1 MGLIKQLFT
10 NCACPQGRMGRA
22 MLKFMN
28 LCHAPLTNWGLK
40 LVNIQDGWTMLD
52 IGCGG
57 GATLQRL
64 LKRSKDAQVYGIDI
78 SEESVAKAKK
88 VNEEVLDKQ
97 VFVTQGSAEKLPYED
112 GKFDLVTAVETVYFW
127 PNLLFA
133 RRTEDHARRCRLHPD
148 RDSSYEAVECYNYW
162 NKGLSSISFKQ
173 KSQSFWTCFGI
184 FFINLHP
191 MDIQS
196 FFTSLLNVVCEMAP
210 YLLLGF
216 FITGVL
222 HVFVPQKFYANY
234 LSRNNKFS
242 VLWAAL
248 LGIPLPLSILATFS
262 LMGLGFAIIRPTAA
276 LITGVCGG
284 LLVNRL
290 VHEDKIVDIDNCSC
304 QVEKGNRIWRVL
316 KYAYYDML
324 RDIGLRLL
332 IGLIVA
338 ALIQVAVPDEFF
350 LSFGSQPLLQM
361 LVILV
366 IAVPMYICSTGS
378 IPVAAALMMKGLSP
392 GAALVMLMAG
402 PAVNLASIL
411 VVHKSM
417 GRRFTSIYLMTIVG
431 FAVLF
436 GLLLNA
442 TGIEFSFADQDA
454 CCMGASTMPSP
465 FKIVCATVLTLL
477 IIFALMM
484 KFFSKFTT
492 KKPLDP
498 DVTVYRVEDM
508 HCSHCE
514 AAVVRAVEDLPGV
527 EKAKASAS
535 ANTLTIKGSA
545 TEEAIRAA
553 VEGIGYTFK
562 GKA

>member
-1 MGLIKQLFT
+1 
-10 NCACPQGRMGRA
+10 
-22 MLKFMN
+22 MN
-28 LCHAPLTNWGLK
+28 
-40 LVNIQDGWTMLD
+40 
-52 IGCGG
+52 
-57 GATLQRL
+57 
-64 LKRSKDAQVYGIDI
+64 
-78 SEESVAKAKK
+78 
-88 VNEEVLDKQ
+88 
-97 VFVTQGSAEKLPYED
+97 
-112 GKFDLVTAVETVYFW
+112 
-127 PNLLFA
+127 
-133 RRTEDHARRCRLHPD
+133 
-148 RDSSYEAVECYNYW
+148 
-162 NKGLSSISFKQ
+162 
-173 KSQSFWTCFGI
+173 
-184 FFINLHP
+184 
-191 MDIQS
+191 IQS
-196 FFTSLLNVVCEMAP
+196 FFTSLLNVICEMAP

-216 FITGVL
+216 FIAGVL

-234 LSRNNKFS
+234 LSRSNRLS
-242 VLWAAL
+242 VVWTAL
-248 LGIPLPLSILATFS
+248 LGVPLPLCSCGVIPTAIGLRNEKASKGAIASFLIATPQTGIDSILATFS

-290 VHEDKIVDIDNCSC
+290 VKDDDSTCNDQCSMANEG
-304 QVEKGNRIWRVL
+304 QGNRIWRVL

-332 IGLIVA
+332 IGLVVA

-361 LVILV
+361 LVILA

-392 GAALVMLMAG
+392 GAAFVMLMAG

-436 GLLLNA
+436 GLLINA
-442 TGIEFSFADQDA
+442 IGINFSVAAQDA
-454 CCMGASTMPSP
+454 CCMNASALPSP

-484 KFFSKFTT
+484 KLFSRFTD
-492 KKPLDP
+492 KKQSDP
-498 DVTVYRVEDM
+498 DVTIYRVEDM

-514 AAVVRAVEDLPGV
+514 AAVVRAVEEVPGV

-562 GKA
+562 GRK

>member
-1 MGLIKQLFT
+1 MHGF
-10 NCACPQGRMGRA
+10 
-22 MLKFMN
+22 
-28 LCHAPLTNWGLK
+28 
-40 LVNIQDGWTMLD
+40 
-52 IGCGG
+52 
-57 GATLQRL
+57 L
-64 LKRSKDAQVYGIDI
+64 L
-78 SEESVAKAKK
+78 
-88 VNEEVLDKQ
+88 
-97 VFVTQGSAEKLPYED
+97 
-112 GKFDLVTAVETVYFW
+112 
-127 PNLLFA
+127 
-133 RRTEDHARRCRLHPD
+133 
-148 RDSSYEAVECYNYW
+148 
-162 NKGLSSISFKQ
+162 
-173 KSQSFWTCFGI
+173 
-184 FFINLHP
+184 
-191 MDIQS
+191 
-196 FFTSLLNVVCEMAP
+196 SLLNVICEMAP

-216 FITGVL
+216 FIAGIL

-234 LSRNNKFS
+234 LSRNNKLS

-248 LGIPLPLSILATFS
+248 LGVPLPLCSCGVIPTAIGLKNEKASKGAIASFLIATPQTGIDSILATFS
-262 LMGLGFAIIRPTAA
+262 LMGLGFAILRPTAA

-290 VHEDKIVDIDNCSC
+290 VREDDMTNESTSTC
-304 QVEKGNRIWRVL
+304 QVESGNRIWRVF

-324 RDIGLRLL
+324 CDIGLRLL
-332 IGLIVA
+332 IGLVVA

-350 LSFGSQPLLQM
+350 LSFGSQPILQM

-366 IAVPMYICSTGS
+366 IAVPMYICSTGG
-378 IPVAAALMMKGLSP
+378 IPVAAVLIMKGLSP

-431 FAVLF
+431 FSILF

-442 TGIEFSFADQDA
+442 SGWDFTIASHDA
-454 CCMGASTMPSP
+454 CCMSASALPST
-465 FKIVCATVLTLL
+465 FKMICATVLTLL

-484 KFFSKFTT
+484 KFFSKFTS

-514 AAVVRAVEDLPGV
+514 AAVVRAVEEVSGV

-535 ANTLTIKGSA
+535 ANTLTIKGPA
-545 TEEAIRAA
+545 TEEAIRTA

>member
-1 MGLIKQLFT
+1 
-10 NCACPQGRMGRA
+10 
-22 MLKFMN
+22 
-28 LCHAPLTNWGLK
+28 
-40 LVNIQDGWTMLD
+40 
-52 IGCGG
+52 
-57 GATLQRL
+57 
-64 LKRSKDAQVYGIDI
+64 
-78 SEESVAKAKK
+78 
-88 VNEEVLDKQ
+88 
-97 VFVTQGSAEKLPYED
+97 
-112 GKFDLVTAVETVYFW
+112 
-127 PNLLFA
+127 
-133 RRTEDHARRCRLHPD
+133 
-148 RDSSYEAVECYNYW
+148 
-162 NKGLSSISFKQ
+162 
-173 KSQSFWTCFGI
+173 
-184 FFINLHP
+184 

-196 FFTSLLNVVCEMAP
+196 FFISLLNVVCEMAP

-216 FITGVL
+216 FIAGVL

-234 LSRNNKFS
+234 LSRNNKLS

-248 LGIPLPLSILATFS
+248 LGVPLPLCSCGVIPTAIGLRNEKASKGAVASFLIATPQTGIDSILATYS
-262 LMGLGFAIIRPTAA
+262 LMGLGFAIIRPAAA

-290 VHEDKIVDIDNCSC
+290 VREDDVKEDVSASC
-304 QVEKGNRIWRVL
+304 QVESGNRIWRVL

-332 IGLIVA
+332 IGLVVA

-431 FAVLF
+431 FSVLF
-436 GLLLNA
+436 GLLLDA
-442 TGIEFSFADQDA
+442 TGFLNSQFTIHNSQFSNINYDAA
-454 CCMGASTMPSP
+454 CCVSASALPST
-465 FKIVCATVLTLL
+465 FKIICATVLTLL

-484 KFFSKFTT
+484 KFFSKFTAQ
-492 KKPLDP
+492 KPLAP

-514 AAVVRAVEDLPGV
+514 AAVVRAVENLPGV

-535 ANTLTIKGSA
+535 ANTLTIKGPA
-545 TEEAIRAA
+545 TEESIRKA

>member
-1 MGLIKQLFT
+1 M
-10 NCACPQGRMGRA
+10 
-22 MLKFMN
+22 
-28 LCHAPLTNWGLK
+28 
-40 LVNIQDGWTMLD
+40 
-52 IGCGG
+52 
-57 GATLQRL
+57 
-64 LKRSKDAQVYGIDI
+64 
-78 SEESVAKAKK
+78 
-88 VNEEVLDKQ
+88 
-97 VFVTQGSAEKLPYED
+97 
-112 GKFDLVTAVETVYFW
+112 DL
-127 PNLLFA
+127 
-133 RRTEDHARRCRLHPD
+133 
-148 RDSSYEAVECYNYW
+148 
-162 NKGLSSISFKQ
+162 
-173 KSQSFWTCFGI
+173 
-184 FFINLHP
+184 
-191 MDIQS
+191 QS

-216 FITGVL
+216 LIAGVL

-234 LSRNNKFS
+234 LSRNNKLS

-248 LGIPLPLSILATFS
+248 LGVPLPLCSCGVIPTAIGLKNEKASKGAIASFLIATPQTGIDSILATFS
-262 LMGLGFAIIRPTAA
+262 LMGLGFAIIRPVAA

-290 VHEDKIVDIDNCSC
+290 VRDDEFCSVD
-304 QVEKGNRIWRVL
+304 EKSQTSNLKSQTKLWRVL
-316 KYAYYDML
+316 KYAYYDMI

-332 IGLIVA
+332 IGLVVA

-350 LSFGSQPLLQM
+350 LSFGSQPLVQM
-361 LVILV
+361 LVILA

-411 VVHKSM
+411 VVHKAL
-417 GRRFTSIYLMTIVG
+417 GRRFTWIYLMTIVV

-442 TGIEFSFADQDA
+442 TGLDFSVASQNA
-454 CCMGASTMPSP
+454 CCMTSAIPSP
-465 FKIVCATVLTLL
+465 FKLICATILTLL

-484 KFFSKFTT
+484 KLFSKFTA

-498 DVTVYRVEDM
+498 DVVIYRVEDM

-514 AAVVRAVEDLPGV
+514 AAVVRAVEELPGV

-535 ANTLTIKGSA
+535 ANTLTIKGPA
-545 TEEAIRAA
+545 TEEAIRSA

-562 GKA
+562 GRI

>member
-1 MGLIKQLFT
+1 
-10 NCACPQGRMGRA
+10 
-22 MLKFMN
+22 
-28 LCHAPLTNWGLK
+28 
-40 LVNIQDGWTMLD
+40 
-52 IGCGG
+52 
-57 GATLQRL
+57 
-64 LKRSKDAQVYGIDI
+64 
-78 SEESVAKAKK
+78 
-88 VNEEVLDKQ
+88 
-97 VFVTQGSAEKLPYED
+97 
-112 GKFDLVTAVETVYFW
+112 
-127 PNLLFA
+127 
-133 RRTEDHARRCRLHPD
+133 
-148 RDSSYEAVECYNYW
+148 
-162 NKGLSSISFKQ
+162 
-173 KSQSFWTCFGI
+173 
-184 FFINLHP
+184 
-191 MDIQS
+191 
-196 FFTSLLNVVCEMAP
+196 MAP

-216 FITGVL
+216 FIAGVL

-234 LSRNNKFS
+234 LSWNNKLS

-248 LGIPLPLSILATFS
+248 LGVPLPLCSCGVIPTAIGLRNEKASKGAIASFLIATPQTGIDSILATFS

-290 VHEDKIVDIDNCSC
+290 VREDDVKEDVAVAC
-304 QVEKGNRIWRVL
+304 QVESGNRIWRVL

-332 IGLIVA
+332 IGLVVA

-442 TGIEFSFADQDA
+442 TGIDFSVAAQDA
-454 CCMGASTMPSP
+454 CCMSTSALPSPLALPSSVTTLPSSSELGWLSLFRP
-465 FKIVCATVLTLL
+465 FKIICATVLTLL

-484 KFFSKFTT
+484 KIFSKFTD

-514 AAVVRAVEDLPGV
+514 AAVVRAVEDIPGV

-535 ANTLTIKGSA
+535 ANTLTIKGPA
-545 TEEAIRAA
+545 TEESIRKA